1 MAVSKSPKNTSTESS
16 LPAGLKNPLHRF
28 LDSMQQEQNLSP
40 NTLEAY
46 RRDLD
51 RYLLEL
57 TAQGIKSPDQAKSQH
72 IMQLLHHLRDLGLS
86 PATLARNLSSIK
98 RFHGFLVVRGA
109 CCYNPAESL
118 EPPKLERKL
127 PDFLTIEEI
136 ARLMQAPSTDEPLG
150 LRDRAILEL
159 LYASGLRV
167 SELISL
173 ERAHLLLAAGLLRV
187 LGKGVRERLLPIGRQ
202 AIACVE
208 VYLRE
213 GRPFLAAPHSDET
226 VFLNFQGRGLSR
238 MSIWKIT
245 QSAAKKAN
253 LEKRISPH
261 TLRHSFATHL
271 LEGGANLRDIQE
283 LLGHA
288 DISTTQIYAHI
299 DTKYLKEIHRTFHP
313 RG

>member
-1 MAVSKSPKNTSTESS
+1 MAESKSSKNTSTESS
-16 LPAGLKNPLHRF
+16 LPVGLKTPLHQF
-28 LDSMQQEQNLSP
+28 LTSMQQEQDLSP

-46 RRDLD
+46 RRDLS

-57 TAQGIKSPDQAKSQH
+57 AARDVKSPDQATSQH
-72 IMQLLHHLRDLGLS
+72 IMKLLHHLRDLGLS

-98 RFHGFLVVRGA
+98 RFHSFLVVRGA
-109 CCYNPAESL
+109 CRHNPAESL

-127 PDFLTIEEI
+127 PDFLTVEEI

-167 SELISL
+167 SELITL
-173 ERAHLLLAAGLLRV
+173 ERTHLLLDTGLLRV
-187 LGKGVRERLLPIGRQ
+187 LGKGVRERLVPIGRQ

-208 VYLRE
+208 AYLRE
-213 GRPFLAAPHSDET
+213 GRPLLSAPHSDET

-238 MSIWKIT
+238 MSIWNIT
-245 QSAAKKAN
+245 QSAAEKAA

-299 DTKYLKEIHRTFHP
+299 DTKYLKEIHRIYHP